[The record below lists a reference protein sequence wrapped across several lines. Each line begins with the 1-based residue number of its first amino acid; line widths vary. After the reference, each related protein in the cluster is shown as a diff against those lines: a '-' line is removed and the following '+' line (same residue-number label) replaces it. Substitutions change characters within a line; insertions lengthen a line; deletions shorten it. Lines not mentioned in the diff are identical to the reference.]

1 MIAGHGRFFLD
12 EGHMNELHIPKIMHH
27 IWIGN
32 PMPSHLVDNI
42 DAWATMHPDWDM
54 KLWTEREIDEIGL
67 QNQALYDQAEKIV
80 PRDALEQFRAD
91 IVRYEL
97 LALFGGM
104 YTDVDTRPL
113 RNIEPAL
120 AGHYEFVA
128 REDRTW
134 VGNTYL
140 AAVPGHRIMQDI
152 IAGMP
157 ANVHRFRGKRPN
169 KLSGPQYITPIWN
182 RHGGHIAPQRQWFP
196 YSYIDVKR
204 QTVPDTFA
212 EDVYAIHAWDHT
224 RRVLASRTKIRSI

>member
-1 MIAGHGRFFLD
+1 MD
-12 EGHMNELHIPKIMHH
+12 EQHIPKIIHH
-27 IWIGN
+27 IWIGGDV
-32 PMPSHLVDNI
+32 PLHLAQNCI
-42 DAWATMHPDWDM
+42 AWADLHPDWDF
-54 KLWTEREIDEIGL
+54 KLWTETEIDEIGL
-67 QNQALYDQAEKIV
+67 QNRALYDQAEKIV

-91 IVRYEL
+91 IVRYEV

-104 YTDVDTRPL
+104 YVDVDTRPL

-120 AGHYEFVA
+120 AGHHEFAA

-134 VGNTYL
+134 IGNTYVG
-140 AAVPGHRIMQDI
+140 AVPGHPIMRDI

-182 RHGGHIAPQRQWFP
+182 RHHGHVAPQRQWFP

-204 QTVPDTFA
+204 QTVPETFA
-212 EDVYAIHAWDHT
+212 EDVYAVHDWDHT
-224 RRVLASRTKIRSI
+224 RRVIASRPKIRGI